1 MAQSNSKDVMLDFY
15 HQNDGDLVWWTMS
28 GEIID
33 GEFYQDLGVHLFSF
47 DKKKVY
53 NLFSDY
59 PHALSKEEL
68 EIFNKENPFWVEF
81 FSDRQVY

>member
-1 MAQSNSKDVMLDFY
+1 MEQSSNDKDVMMEFY
-15 HQNDGDLVWWTMS
+15 HQNDGDSVWWTMHGKINNGVFEPIH
-28 GEIID
+28 GE
-33 GEFYQDLGVHLFSF
+33 HLFSF

-68 EIFNKENPFWVEF
+68 EVFNKENPFWVEF
-81 FSDRQVY
+81 FK